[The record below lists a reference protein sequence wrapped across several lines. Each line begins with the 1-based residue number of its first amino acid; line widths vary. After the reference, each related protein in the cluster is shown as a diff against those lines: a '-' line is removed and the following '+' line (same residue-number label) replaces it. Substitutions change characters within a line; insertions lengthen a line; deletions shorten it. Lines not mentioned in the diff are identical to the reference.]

1 MFVPVHIAVCFLYN
15 TVMKFNIRTVFLKSL
30 PYLLS
35 IAGGIILYTGAIDN
49 APNDNIRDLVI
60 NVSASLL
67 SIPLVFLLY
76 DYTNSRI
83 NRQMKQHM
91 ANSVSDKINDLMIN
105 LILLLREMLAVRGR
119 PSTEN
124 INRMLSWRAS
134 DISKRLT
141 IRPGAVGKMHMYHN
155 DLDTLLYRNSQ
166 TDVLTPEQVQILS
179 SLARAMTHFIN
190 ENKFHKNRHISAK
203 YMETITT
210 KILDWLDLD
219 SVAALN
225 ISKHLTGAPSGAGK
239 DKKQKNEKK

>member
-1 MFVPVHIAVCFLYN
+1 
-15 TVMKFNIRTVFLKSL
+15 MKLNFRNIFLKSL

-35 IAGGIILYTGAIDN
+35 ITGGVILYTGAIDN

-83 NRQMKQHM
+83 NSQMKKHM
-91 ANSVSDKINDLMIN
+91 ANSVGDKLNDLMIN
-105 LILLLREMLAVRGR
+105 LILLLREMLSVRGR
-119 PSTEN
+119 PTTEN

-134 DISKRLT
+134 DIAKRLNIT
-141 IRPGAVGKMHMYHN
+141 RNRIDKMHTYHN

-166 TDVLTPEQVQILS
+166 TDVLTSEQLQILS

-203 YMETITT
+203 YMESITT

-225 ISKHLTGAPSGAGK
+225 ISKHLSGIPTDVQK
-239 DKKQKNEKK
+239 DKNKKMKKNSIFS

>member
-1 MFVPVHIAVCFLYN
+1 
-15 TVMKFNIRTVFLKSL
+15 MKFSFRTIFLKSL
-30 PYLLS
+30 PYIMS
-35 IAGGIILYTGAIDN
+35 IAGGVILYTGAIDN

-76 DYTNSRI
+76 DYTNNRI
-83 NRQMKQHM
+83 NSRMKRHM
-91 ANSVSDKINDLMIN
+91 ANSVGDKLNDLMIN
-105 LILLLREMLAVRGR
+105 LILLLREMLSVRSR
-119 PSTEN
+119 PTTEN

-134 DISKRLT
+134 DISKRLNIKADT
-141 IRPGAVGKMHMYHN
+141 ISKMHTYHN

-166 TDVLTPEQVQILS
+166 TDVLTSEQIQILS

-190 ENKFHKNRHISAK
+190 ENKFHKNRHVSAK
-203 YMETITT
+203 YLETVTT

-219 SVAALN
+219 NVAALD
-225 ISKHLTGAPSGAGK
+225 ISKHLTGEQN